1 VGIDANFRLKRKKV
15 STEERD
21 PSLNEGWAFFVEEG
35 PYKEHLAK
43 HWDQKQSVSWRRHL
57 HIWEFLPNF
66 VCQRSNCVN
75 HDAVNKPDR
84 EARGL
89 AASGVL
95 TIDCARHNLKRP
107 NGVGDV
113 QAGER

>member
-1 VGIDANFRLKRKKV
+1 LGSKTGCKLATT
-15 STEERD
+15 STFLGL
-21 PSLNEGWAFFVEEG
+21 LNIPPF
-35 PYKEHLAK
+35 
-43 HWDQKQSVSWRRHL
+43 
-57 HIWEFLPNF
+57 
-66 VCQRSNCVN
+66 QRSTCVS

-89 AASGVL
+89 AASGVI

-113 QAGER
+113 QLGEK